1 MTKKDF
7 KTGIDLFV
15 SAPEQ
20 EQPAPEPVKADL
32 PREQRET
39 DTTKAQKKGTGT
51 KGQNHK
57 EITRAKKETKSKR
70 LNLLIQPS
78 VIEDLN
84 KIATMQKDSVNNLIN
99 SALIEYRDA
108 HKNLIEK
115 YNKVFEG

>member
-7 KTGIDLFV
+7 KASVSPADIFITGA
-15 SAPEQ
+15 ST
-20 EQPAPEPVKADL
+20 PEPVKADL
-32 PREQRET
+32 PRGQRET
-39 DTTKAQKKGTGT
+39 KTKKVS
-51 KGQNHK
+51 K
-57 EITRAKKETKSKR
+57 EPAGKPKETKSKR

-108 HKNLIEK
+108 HRDLIER